1 MIEERLVERSERTLT
16 RGIMP
21 WHVSLIALGGIIGSC
36 YFLGLGLTFHDMGA
50 GAVLISYALAGLT
63 IYGVMQS
70 FAELLVNIPRRGSFV
85 SYTREF
91 MGDTASA
98 GIGWA
103 FWANWV
109 CYIPSE
115 ALAVATF
122 VNALFFNG
130 KDDSPFHWHTFL
142 WGIIALALL
151 TFINIYQVKW
161 FGHVESIMAI
171 IKILAIILFV
181 IAAIVIWMGIA
192 NLGETM
198 SNESGESFSI
208 EPGFI
213 GFGAMLSESGKS
225 VMEQLFPSGGIIII
239 TMMIWTLVNFQGSEI
254 VGLSAAETQSPEVNV
269 PAACKKVAYRI
280 ILIYLVPIFILSL
293 IMPYY
298 AATLEDSVFAQALVS
313 YGFGWGAKIFEVV
326 TLIAAFSC
334 ANSGFYGTVRSLYGL
349 SVEGLAPKFLSD
361 LNRYNTPQK
370 ATIFSLVFVW
380 IIFVFS
386 FLIVE
391 VGLMGGEDNTLYIAL
406 IGIAGFT
413 GTLCWVGILYSQIVF
428 RRKLRQRGYDPQE
441 ALTVKA
447 KWFPG
452 LAWVAIIVQ
461 LSAMVLLIFEE
472 GDGLPIFVLSM
483 DIIIIPIALFAI
495 QKYRGKIRTTVTL
508 GSDEVTFNEKF
519 PVREGSPAADLAKIA
534 SIEASEPK
542 KPTNNGSGLVAL
554 LAAATVL
561 SVIASFFAIS
571 WNPPEFDAGHNIFT
585 DPAMGRVWLI
595 VVGLIATYAAIFFCV
610 RGLGKRQA
618 SSPDAPTGVTH
629 DAPKGSGN
637 TDTQEK
643 QGGNGA

>member
-1 MIEERLVERSERTLT
+1 MAEARIVNKSERTLS
-16 RGIMP
+16 RGIRS

-122 VNALFFNG
+122 ANALFHEGQASLTMIFIYG
-130 KDDSPFHWHTFL
+130 VIS
-142 WGIIALALL
+142 LALL
-151 TFINIYQVKW
+151 TLINIYHVTW
-161 FGHVESIMAI
+161 FGHLESIMAI
-171 IKILAIILFV
+171 IKIIAVALFV
-181 IAAIVIWMGIA
+181 IAAIVIWMGVWNHGA
-192 NLGETM
+192 VM
-198 SNESGESFSI
+198 SNEDGETFTI
-208 EPGFI
+208 GAGFI
-213 GFGAMLSESGKS
+213 GLKAMLGTAGGA
-225 VMEQLFPSGGIIII
+225 VVDTAHQLFPGGGFIII

-254 VGLSAAETQSPEVNV
+254 VGLSAAETQDPEKNV
-269 PAACKKVAYRI
+269 PAACKKVAFRI
-280 ILIYLVPIFILSL
+280 ILIYLVPIFVLSL
-293 IMPYY
+293 IMPYF

-313 YGFGWGAKIFEVV
+313 YGFGWGAKLFEVV

-361 LNRYNTPQK
+361 LNRFNTPQK
-370 ATIFSLVFVW
+370 ATIFSLAFVW

-386 FLIVE
+386 FLIVN
-391 VGLMGGEDNTLYIAL
+391 VGWGGGENNKLYIAL

-428 RRKLRQRGYDPQE
+428 RKRLKRRGYDWRKD
-441 ALTVKA
+441 LTVKA

-452 LAWVAIIVQ
+452 LAWFAVIVQ
-461 LSAMVLLIFEE
+461 AAAMILLIFEE
-472 GDGLPIFVLSM
+472 GDGIPIFVLSM
-483 DIIIIPIALFAI
+483 DIIIVPIVVYAL

-508 GSDEVTFNEKF
+508 GSDEVTFDEKF
-519 PVREGSPAADLAKIA
+519 PDKTGEDTKAAV
-534 SIEASEPK
+534 EP
-542 KPTNNGSGLVAL
+542 TVGGGGTLSALLVIVTVVSVAL
-554 LAAATVL
+554 
-561 SVIASFFAIS
+561 SFVTIHF
-571 WNPPEFDAGHNIFT
+571 NPAELERGNIFT
-585 DPAMGRVWLI
+585 GEGMGIVWLLILALFITYAI
-595 VVGLIATYAAIFFCV
+595 VVVCV
-610 RGLGKRQA
+610 RSLIRKRA
-618 SSPDAPTGVTH
+618 AAPA
-629 DAPKGSGN
+629 DDKPAGSA
-637 TDTQEK
+637 
-643 QGGNGA
+643 GAE